1 MRATTV
7 DEWAD
12 GGWRGRKARWVDA
25 GPCLAAVA
33 SGTGRTSRHARTLAI
48 ASPEGALYVKHWE
61 APGAWRAWRAFRM
74 GEALVAAGFHAPET
88 VLIAARGNAGLLVTR
103 DAGGEELLA
112 AAARL
117 GTERAAKRRLLR
129 RLGAEV
135 ARLHDAG
142 FVHGDLVPTNV
153 RVRDE
158 GFVFL
163 DNDRTRR
170 SRLLVALTA
179 RRNLV
184 QLGRFVVPG
193 LTATD
198 RARVLAAYA
207 AGRGLGRG
215 RRRRLAAWRVARI
228 VARRCAID
236 RIPPGEA
243 ARAGFRQLMRSGGP
257 FDPAFAAGGRA

>member
-1 MRATTV
+1 V
-7 DEWAD
+7 DAWVE
-12 GGWRGRKARWVDA
+12 GGWRGRKAGWVDA
-25 GPCLAAVA
+25 RACLDAVA
-33 SGTGRTSRHARTLAI
+33 SGAGRTSRHARTIRLAG
-48 ASPEGALYVKHWE
+48 AGGALFAKHWE
-61 APGAWRAWRAFRM
+61 APGAWRAWRAYRM
-74 GEALVAAGFHAPET
+74 GEALGAAGFAAPET
-88 VLIAARGNAGLLVTR
+88 VLVAARGNAGLLVTR

-117 GTERAAKRRLLR
+117 GADRAAKRRLLR

-153 RVRDE
+153 RVRGE
-158 GFVFL
+158 EFVFL

-184 QLGRFVVPG
+184 QLGRFVVPR

-207 AGRGLGRG
+207 AVRGLGRG
-215 RRRRLAAWRVARI
+215 RRRRLAAWLVGRI

-236 RIPPGEA
+236 RIPPAEA

-257 FDPAFAAGGRA
+257 FDPEPAPEGRA